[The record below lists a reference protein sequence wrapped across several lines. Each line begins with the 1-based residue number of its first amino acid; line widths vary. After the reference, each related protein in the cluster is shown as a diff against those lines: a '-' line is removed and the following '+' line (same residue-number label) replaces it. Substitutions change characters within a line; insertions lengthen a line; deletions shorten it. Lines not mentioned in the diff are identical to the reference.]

1 MWEYG
6 LSNFPFVPVEV
17 GLNRRISYTL
27 PSRIPQNCVR
37 LLNASPAREHWECI
51 GVPKLLARNP
61 ASYPYHFPNTRLKW
75 QGKIRYADRLFFSKT
90 RATRES
96 RQFQKRFKD
105 SGIPHD
111 VLTDLIH
118 EENRFQER
126 HRVLRSDRQGNAL
139 HATTWNDRHVVLYPT
154 GELLHQVQVKYRRG
168 STAHWHAGPE
178 KPIDIVNRIEQ
189 IDLLGTLASGSA
201 KPLRVVV
208 RGAAACHVITFHN
221 AEFTDHT
228 ADSIQFPSML
238 YHVAPSPHVDDEFS
252 CISTS
257 GKLFSWTAAGGAQ
270 VVGHA
275 MPQQR
280 WLRCEYSS
288 HPCVLWVANRH
299 AVGTYDNRMPA
310 PQGFNCTDW
319 LVDYIP
325 APTEIVDIRRHPSCP
340 FQLVVRT
347 DTSLDILDVR
357 SPHKSMVQWRHAG
370 LHPATVTKQPH
381 TIGTVDVLDI
391 SSPDH
396 DRAIILSG
404 SAVTNKVSVHW
415 YHGHAAD
422 DPTML
427 SLRGASASQISAADA
442 AFDLHLP
449 DTTPWVHQ
457 IGACALRT
465 ADDVCDVF
473 QLSSLGDLFVHVIQ
487 HNPSDALCMQAN
499 VPCGRAMRTAPE
511 DVQHEDPIS
520 MPLPA
525 KAFLPEHDAASMQ
538 PFRLLHVARLQQT
551 LAPPACTTLPATDRL
566 ADLPSRLA
574 ALLTPSTTLVAVM
587 RTYYSTRPTYS
598 HLVHAVAALPHVM
611 LRFTTPHARSSQHTL
626 PRRHASDDNRP
637 LCGCHDPISA
647 YVNSSPPPMPCEDS
661 QCPLPHLWI
670 IQPTP
675 PDPPSPKHT
684 WHPSAV
690 PLTNKPLQYDALVNT
705 TSHAQVVVDLEAVY
719 GDSYDALPSSPRR
732 IKQQLQFSW

>member
-118 EENRFQER
+118 EENRY
-126 HRVLRSDRQGNAL
+126 V
-139 HATTWNDRHVVLYPT
+139 
-154 GELLHQVQVKYRRG
+154 
-168 STAHWHAGPE
+168 
-178 KPIDIVNRIEQ
+178 PISSR
-189 IDLLGTLASGSA
+189 A

-280 WLRCEYSS
+280 WLRCEYS
-288 HPCVLWVANRH
+288 
-299 AVGTYDNRMPA
+299 
-310 PQGFNCTDW
+310 
-319 LVDYIP
+319 
-325 APTEIVDIRRHPSCP
+325 
-340 FQLVVRT
+340 
-347 DTSLDILDVR
+347 

-574 ALLTPSTTLVAVM
+574 ALLTTSTTLVAVM

-611 LRFTTPHARSSQHTL
+611 LRFTTPHAMPQHTL

-719 GDSYDALPSSPRR
+719 GDSHDALPSSPRR